1 MKLKEERNK
10 QWGSNKGRGWDRYR
24 ITTFLEIIE
33 AKAGRAIIAHELYK
47 QDNDGKYYTDLTDS
61 LEDLINYS
69 QQCLSI
75 LREDKTNKFAAGYN
89 RDECNRLQQ
98 EESKE

>member
-1 MKLKEERNK
+1 MKLKEERDK

-33 AKAGRAIIAHELYK
+33 AKAGRAIIAQELCS
-47 QDNDGKYYTDLTDS
+47 QDNNSKYLIDLTDS

-69 QQCLSI
+69 QKCLSI
-75 LREDKTNKFAAGYN
+75 LKEDTSNKFATGYN

-98 EESKE
+98 ESSQ